1 LLIVLSKSNQTS
13 DLAICS
19 TKTRHFSFL
28 AFLGLAHANS
38 YQLMLLVGAP
48 DVDSNWQLHV
58 ELREQES
65 EL

>member
-1 LLIVLSKSNQTS
+1 MS

-19 TKTRHFSFL
+19 TKTRHFSFF